1 MIPQAAD
8 VGKPWAGGWDAA
20 LSIQGAE
27 FQQVAILKDGEFRIP
42 STLSFKTFQ
51 VIHIYSTVM
60 PLETFFIIVV
70 WDLGLGHHLS

>member
-27 FQQVAILKDGEFRIP
+27 FKQVAILKDGEFRIP
-42 STLSFKTFQ
+42 STLTFKTLQ
-51 VIHIYSTVM
+51 
-60 PLETFFIIVV
+60 IIN
-70 WDLGLGHHLS
+70 LGINYHCGV